1 MNKDTRNAINDLL
14 TQVEE
19 LLELNFWEIRG
30 DDTDEWQREG
40 NERAD
45 NATRIVRRY
54 LYEEEA
60 RAEVKKYAGRE
71 ERAYRAQGKRITN
84 RAEWERNLL
93 AGIMKSYDERQAQG
107 GN

>member
-1 MNKDTRNAINDLL
+1 MNKHTREAITALL
-14 TQVEE
+14 SQVED
-19 LLELNFWEIRG
+19 LLELNYWE
-30 DDTDEWQREG
+30 TDSFTEYREEEE
-40 NERAD
+40 NAR

-60 RAEVKKYAGRE
+60 RAEVRKYANRE
-71 ERAYRAQGKRITN
+71 ERAYRAHGKRITN

-93 AGIMKSYDERQAQG
+93 AGIMKSYDERQAQD